1 MKKPKLHQGLSWSKQ
16 PQSLIDRELR
26 DQADPVE
33 RGRRLRAYH
42 ERCLAATLDGTSAE
56 PLGDGF
62 QSARLV
68 GIPLPN
74 SPRNDCN
81 T

>member
-1 MKKPKLHQGLSWSKQ
+1 MKKPKLHQGLSWAPL
-16 PQSLIDRELR
+16 PQGVIERELR
-26 DQADPVE
+26 AQASMQE

-62 QSARLV
+62 VSARV
-68 GIPLPN
+68 IGIPEPLVP
-74 SPRNDCN
+74 
-81 T
+81 